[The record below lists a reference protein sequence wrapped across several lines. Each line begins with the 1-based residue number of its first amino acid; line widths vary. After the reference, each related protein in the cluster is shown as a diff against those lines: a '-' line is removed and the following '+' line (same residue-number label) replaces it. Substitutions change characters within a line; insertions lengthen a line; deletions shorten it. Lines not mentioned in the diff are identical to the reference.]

1 METLQTAHQEIANCF
16 LARLDAQ
23 SDTKSEIYFLDHG
36 ISSESLGALF
46 HCVKQSLK
54 TSSLESL
61 LWKTSYLP
69 LLVCAVEVGYA
80 YEGNGTDFWP
90 LLEKKLEHSFGIDGR
105 IRLSSWF
112 ERASQQFSGVVP
124 GGSDWEQVFCHIAW
138 PITHSVAAKDIR
150 RPFADCLRRFR
161 GSLDSDDSAIVL
173 SLANISTPVGS
184 RRFKTWLAR
193 TDVVAGIVRDLLGG
207 TKLSERGLFSEGCR
221 ERLIEDLKREPEII
235 QALRSVRTRREKEEA
250 KKGKKA
256 SLKKGAKSDLLF
268 GEFFLRQEEHG
279 DYKLFGEL
287 PEMPRTVQTSLRAV
301 RRRWQPKPWG
311 FAGATVLPSD
321 ALRSARGTFSVDM
334 SHVARASGDKPFF
347 VAVEDLNL
355 DAECT
360 AWLNSV
366 RFPAAEKL
374 VFRPITTGNETSH
387 AINSPTPSSGVVWVL
402 SKNSCT
408 WPEVTRERIGETTD
422 AELYAVAASDPIF
435 RDWLGWP
442 KIRNDQRT
450 SECEFRWFFPTPL
463 SIGQDG
469 RRVFTT
475 DDEIGIQVVS
485 DKALELKLLSDGS
498 ELDVNTVISS
508 ALLNIELPGNYEAIV
523 LKDGRAMET
532 FLFAIIDQKGDG
544 FIEPDPEYP
553 WECRLSHADAG
564 VTALSRSDFLNRRLV
579 LDVEADR
586 TIENVQLT
594 VSLQPGDSSVELTL
608 PRIPAKLN
616 STHPMWIELLDKIPP
631 GVRNSACDI
640 TLSVSVSGIT
650 REDWRLEPEL
660 TSIWWNGNGASFP
673 QAQTDQGEVT
683 SIHQCLITG
692 VQIHEI
698 KQGNPFISIAHDDRG
713 SEFLFDGRVGLVGD
727 ARLQIQLERPRR
739 LLRQLHNVD
748 DNPGLLGITKRY
760 LALASATSDSIVA
773 EVNRIGAVQ
782 TLREW
787 LITSLCGPTWMT
799 AVKQVGSL
807 ESVNPISL
815 WWKTQLKYSDL
826 VLPKIEQPR
835 IIPHELPDLV
845 LREFS
850 EALPSTWWDG
860 VVKDVSPDDA
870 AALEP
875 IMRPLLSDEDIYID
889 DIVFTETLRDA
900 NRLLCGAHLADLIVP
915 VIGGDDLLQWAVSE
929 CSLAELAESLFDW
942 IRKFLKKGRGRQS
955 WSKEELHCYLN
966 LLLYPEQLRRSSWQS
981 VLEKLIH
988 DRPVARAGAFVAWR
1002 VEQNARLASRIDDL
1016 MQLKPSAPDFGLQ
1029 TELVGNESESSF
1041 NESEDI

>member
-1 METLQTAHQEIANCF
+1 METLQTAHRRISEWF
-16 LARLDAQ
+16 SARKNAH
-23 SDTKSEIYFLDHG
+23 SEPAPQVFFIDHG
-36 ISSESLGALF
+36 LSSDELTALF
-46 HCVKQSLK
+46 HDVRQSLR
-54 TSSLESL
+54 TSSLESF
-61 LWKTSYLP
+61 LWTTSYLP
-69 LLVCAVEVGYA
+69 LLVCAVEVGYG
-80 YEGNGTDFWP
+80 YEGNGTDYWP
-90 LLEKKLEHSFGIDGR
+90 LLEKRLEHPFGIDER
-105 IRLSSWF
+105 IRLSGWF
-112 ERASQQFSGVVP
+112 EKASKQFGGVAP
-124 GGSDWEQVFCHIAW
+124 GESDWEQVFCHIAW
-138 PITHSVAAKDIR
+138 PITHAVAAKDIR

-161 GSLDSDDSAIVL
+161 GSLDSDDSTIVL
-173 SLANISTPVGS
+173 SLASISTPVGS

-193 TDVVAGIVRDLLGG
+193 TDVVAGVLRDLLGG
-207 TKLSERGLFSEGCR
+207 IKLSERGLFSEECR
-221 ERLIEDLKREPEII
+221 ERLIEDLKREPEIL
-235 QALRSVRTRREKEEA
+235 QAVRSVRTRRDKEEA
-250 KKGKKA
+250 KSGKK
-256 SLKKGAKSDLLF
+256 SKKAAKSDLRF
-268 GEFFLRQEEHG
+268 GEFFLRQDEHG
-279 DYKLFGEL
+279 DYALFGEL

-321 ALRSARGTFSVDM
+321 ALRSVRGTFSVDM
-334 SHVARASGDKPFF
+334 SHVARASVDKPFF
-347 VAVEDLNL
+347 DAVEELNL

-387 AINSPTPSSGVVWVL
+387 AINSPTPSSGDVWVL
-402 SKNSCT
+402 SKSSCT

-422 AELYAVAASDPIF
+422 AELYVVAASDPIL

-450 SECEFRWFFPTPL
+450 SECEFRWFFPTPI

-469 RRVFTT
+469 RRAFTT
-475 DDEIGIQVVS
+475 DDEIGIQIVS
-485 DKALELKLLSDGS
+485 DKALELKLLSDGI

-508 ALLNIELPGNYEAIV
+508 ALLNIELPGNYEATV
-523 LKDGRAMET
+523 LKDGRAIET

-553 WECRLSHADAG
+553 WECRLLHADAG

-616 STHPMWIELLDKIPP
+616 STHPMWAELLDKVPP

-660 TSIWWNGNGASFP
+660 TSVWWSGDGASFP
-673 QAQTDQGEVT
+673 RALTDQGEVT
-683 SIHQCLITG
+683 SSHQCLITG
-692 VQIHEI
+692 MQVQEI
-698 KQGNPFISIAHDDRG
+698 KQGSPFISIAHDDLG
-713 SEFLFDGRVGLVGD
+713 TEFLFDGRVGLVGD

-739 LLRQLHNVD
+739 LLRQLHNAG
-748 DNPGLLGITKRY
+748 DNPGLLEITKRY
-760 LALASATSDSIVA
+760 LALASATSDSIVV

-799 AVKQVGSL
+799 AVKQGGSL
-807 ESVNPISL
+807 EAVNPISL

-826 VLPKIEQPR
+826 VLPKIEQTR
-835 IIPHELPDLV
+835 IIPHELPGLV

-860 VVKDVSPDDA
+860 VVEDVSPDDA

-875 IMRPLLSDEDIYID
+875 IMRPLLCDEDIYID
-889 DIVFTETLRDA
+889 DIVFTEILREA
-900 NRLLCGAHLADLIVP
+900 NRLLCGAHLADLVVP
-915 VIGGDDLLQWAVSE
+915 VTGGDDLLQWTVSG
-929 CSLAELAESLFDW
+929 CPLAELAESLFDW

-1016 MQLKPSAPDFGLQ
+1016 MQLKPTATDFGLQ
-1029 TELVGNESESSF
+1029 TELVGNDSEPSF
-1041 NESEDI
+1041 NESEDS